1 MVSVFGFKQRNLL
14 MLKWL
19 YMSLHKKL
27 GLSNKK
33 TQNDEEANLKLTK
46 GELEALLIG
55 LGEASFK
62 GKQVESVF
70 KLAMKIQ
77 NEIKKL
83 S

>member
-1 MVSVFGFKQRNLL
+1 